1 MFSLTSATLIGLE
14 AIPVV
19 IETDIAFGLGAFHIV
34 GLPDAAIKESRE
46 RIRSSIKNAG
56 LPFPRTRITVN
67 LAPADIK
74 KQGPFFDLPIAISLL
89 LAQGI
94 IPPSSIEKTVIIGE
108 LGLNGDVRAVPG
120 ALAAASMAKKI
131 GAIAIF
137 IPQENAAEAAC
148 IQGMAV
154 FPIPSLK
161 ALVSHLSGEKLIPS
175 FLFQEMPEEIIS
187 WTTDLSDIKGQHH
200 AKRGL
205 EIAAAGAHNVLLKG
219 PPGTGKTL
227 LARSLPSFLPP
238 LSQEEAIE
246 TTTIASV
253 AGLLPSHA
261 GLLKT
266 RPFRSPHHSASA
278 IALVGGGAWPR
289 PGEVSLAH
297 RGVLFLDELPEFS
310 RQALE
315 HLRQPLEDGYVTVAR
330 ASSSVRF
337 PSRFLLIAA
346 MNPCPCGFADDP
358 KRLCQCSP
366 NARER
371 YARKL
376 SGPLLDRF
384 DLVIHVPNL
393 ESKILLDEQG
403 GEPSEQVRR
412 RVCRARKRQQN
423 RFLSLPLVTNADIP
437 PSKFK
442 EFCQI
447 NDEGKALLAKALE
460 TQHLSA
466 RGFARVQKV
475 ARTIADLDDS
485 QTILTSHIAEALQYR
500 TIA

>member
-1 MFSLTSATLIGLE
+1 MFSLTSATLLGLN
-14 AIPVV
+14 AVPVA

-46 RIRSSIKNAG
+46 RIRAAIKNAG

-67 LAPADIK
+67 LAPADLK
-74 KQGPFFDLPIAISLL
+74 KQGPFFDLPIAVSLL
-89 LAQGI
+89 LAEGVI
-94 IPPSSIEKTVIIGE
+94 LPAALEKTVMVGE
-108 LGLNGDVRAVPG
+108 LGLNGDVRPVPG
-120 ALAAASMAKKI
+120 TLAIASMTKKT
-131 GAIAIF
+131 GATTVF
-137 IPQENAAEAAC
+137 VPQENAAEASC
-148 IQGMAV
+148 IQGITV
-154 FPIPSLK
+154 IPIHSIQSLI
-161 ALVSHLSGEKLIPS
+161 SHLSGEQQIEPFIFKEI
-175 FLFQEMPEEIIS
+175 PEETVQWVI
-187 WTTDLSDIKGQHH
+187 DFSDIKGQHH

-227 LARSLPSFLPP
+227 LARSLPSLLPP

-253 AGLLPSHA
+253 AGLLPSHT
-261 GLLKT
+261 GLMKT
-266 RPFRSPHHSASA
+266 RAFRSPHHSASA
-278 IALVGGGAWPR
+278 IALVGGGSWPR

-330 ASSSVRF
+330 ASTSIRF

-358 KRLCQCSP
+358 KRMCQCSLGSK
-366 NARER
+366 ER
-371 YARKL
+371 YVRKL

-393 ESKILLDEQG
+393 ESKILLDEQT
-403 GEPSEQVRR
+403 GERSEQVRAR
-412 RVCRARKRQQN
+412 ICRAREHQRN
-423 RFLSLPLVTNADIP
+423 RFSSLPIITNADIP

-447 NDEGKALLAKALE
+447 DAEGKSLLAKALE

-466 RGFARVQKV
+466 RGFSRVQKV

-485 QTILTSHIAEALQYR
+485 ETILASHIAEALQYR
-500 TIA
+500 TTS